1 MRMMGNS
8 LFLGNYADFAKVPA
22 GQTALGVPW

>member
-8 LFLGNYADFAKVPA
+8 LFLGNYADFSKDFP
-22 GQTALGVPW
+22 GQTALGTPW